1 MLLGLGVSSECVQR
15 ATATGGT
22 NFAVL
27 LRLSQD
33 GYGCVIRA
41 VSAQE
46 RNWEDTTCKSA
57 VKLVANGQALECFSV
72 VKKPRNPERKQLLS
86 SHSQN

>member
-1 MLLGLGVSSECVQR
+1 MVREELMLLGLGVSSECVQR
-15 ATATGGT
+15 ATATSRT

-27 LRLSQD
+27 LRLSQE

-46 RNWEDTTCKSA
+46 
-57 VKLVANGQALECFSV
+57 LGGHHL
-72 VKKPRNPERKQLLS
+72 
-86 SHSQN
+86 

>member
-15 ATATGGT
+15 ATATSRT

-33 GYGCVIRA
+33 GFGCISGQSVL
-41 VSAQE
+41 
-46 RNWEDTTCKSA
+46 RNWEYTTCKST

-72 VKKPRNPERKQLLS
+72 V
-86 SHSQN
+86 